1 MMYDR
6 MIVPLDGSQL
16 AEQVLPYVHV
26 VSEGLKCPITLVRVF
41 DVPAMIEGVSG
52 ATIDR
57 VASELRADADRYL
70 ERVKGTFVD
79 VGANVSVVGKQGD
92 AASVIIE
99 ESEKGASTI
108 VMISSHGRSGVT
120 RWAMGSVAEKVLQAT
135 NNPLLIIRDQAAEE
149 SSFIEGN
156 RNLRDWNA
164 LLTIK
169 NIIVTLDGSSISEQV
184 IPHAMAFAKSLAVP
198 LTPVRVSNSPNDDS
212 DNTEYLN
219 NVVKRF
225 RDENLQCDG
234 GEVLH
239 GNAATAIIEVTERIP
254 NSLVAMTTRG
264 RSGIQRWVMGSV
276 TDRVV
281 RHSGSPALVIR
292 GT

>member
-1 MMYDR
+1 MYDR

-26 VSEGLKCPITLVRVF
+26 VGKRLRCPITLVRVY
-41 DVPAMIEGVSG
+41 DVPATLEGVSG
-52 ATIDR
+52 STIDR
-57 VASELRADADRYL
+57 VADELRADAGRYL
-70 ERVKGTFVD
+70 ERVKNSLVD
-79 VGANVSVVGKQGD
+79 VGTEVSVVGKQGE

-99 ESEKGASTI
+99 EAEKGSSTI

-135 NNPLLIIRDQAAEE
+135 NIPLLIIRDQTG
-149 SSFIEGN
+149 EGISLTEGDKN
-156 RNLRDWNA
+156 PEDWRT
-164 LLTIK
+164 LLNVA
-169 NIIVTLDGSSISEQV
+169 NIIIPLDGSPLSEQV
-184 IPHAMAFAKSLAVP
+184 IPHATVLANSLGVP
-198 LTPVRVSNSPNDDS
+198 VTPIRVSNSPNDDS
-212 DNTEYLN
+212 ENIEYLK
-219 NVVKRF
+219 NVAKGI
-225 RDENLQCDG
+225 RDAGLQSNDG
-234 GEVLH
+234 DVLH
-239 GNAATAIIEVTERIP
+239 GNPATAIIQMTETIP

-281 RHSGSPALVIR
+281 RHSSSPALVIR

>member
-1 MMYDR
+1 MYDR
-6 MIVPLDGSQL
+6 MIVPLDGSEL
-16 AEQVLPYVHV
+16 AEQVLPYVRV

-41 DVPAMIEGVSG
+41 DVPAMIEGVPG

-57 VASELRADADRYL
+57 VANELRADADHYL
-70 ERVKGTFVD
+70 ERVKGTLVD
-79 VGANVSVVGKQGD
+79 VGTDVLVVGKQGD

-99 ESEKGASTI
+99 EAEKESSTI
-108 VMISSHGRSGVT
+108 VMISSHGRSGIT

-135 NNPLLIIRDQAAEE
+135 NNPLLIIRDQAAEGT
-149 SSFIEGN
+149 SLIEGD
-156 RNLRDWNA
+156 RTLKDWNN
-164 LLTIK
+164 LLSVK

-198 LTPVRVSNSPNDDS
+198 LTPIRVSNSPNDDS
-212 DNTEYLN
+212 ENTEYLN

-234 GEVLH
+234 GKVLH
-239 GNAATAIIEVTERIP
+239 GNPATAIIEISEQIP

-281 RHSGSPALVIR
+281 RHSGAPALVIR

>member
-1 MMYDR
+1 MYDR

-57 VASELRADADRYL
+57 VANELRADADRYL
-70 ERVKGTFVD
+70 ERVKGTLVD
-79 VGANVSVVGKQGD
+79 VGTDVSVVGKQGD

-99 ESEKGASTI
+99 EAEKESSTI

-135 NNPLLIIRDQAAEE
+135 NNPLLIIRDQAAEG
-149 SSFIEGN
+149 SSLIEGD
-156 RNLRDWNA
+156 RNLEDWNA
-164 LLTIK
+164 LLTVK

-212 DNTEYLN
+212 ENTEYLN

-239 GNAATAIIEVTERIP
+239 GNPATAIIEVAEQIP